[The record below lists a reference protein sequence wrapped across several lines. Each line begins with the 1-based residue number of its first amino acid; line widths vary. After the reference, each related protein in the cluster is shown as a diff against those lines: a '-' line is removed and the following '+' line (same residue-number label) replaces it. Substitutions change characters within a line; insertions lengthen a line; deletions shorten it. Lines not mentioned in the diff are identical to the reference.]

1 MRNAQVY
8 RAAGKWTRE
17 ARLVVPCTLTRM
29 RSVCSSVG
37 HHPRYCPAIMHDAQM
52 RRCTGQ
58 PGMGRGKHAWSFH
71 ARSRACS
78 VRGPGRPRTTRRGL
92 LSFAQLSSC
101 RPESIGRRERK
112 PCGSRSGRK
121 PSGTC
126 RAERFVVCTQ
136 AERNA
141 VRGAGRELGGW
152 SLQAAQTGQTAAE
165 RHRDL
170 GHGAGRT
177 AAEREQDLVR
187 LTSPGMHEERRQDA
201 GTQAV
206 RWESARSCWRVC
218 CSWMA

>member
-1 MRNAQVY
+1 MTRNAQVY

-29 RSVCSSVG
+29 RSVRPSVG

-78 VRGPGRPRTTRRGL
+78 VRGPGRPRTIRRGL

-112 PCGSRSGRK
+112 PCGPRSGRK
-121 PSGTC
+121 PSGTQAVSSRAVRGLHAS
-126 RAERFVVCTQ
+126 RAER
-136 AERNA
+136 
-141 VRGAGRELGGW
+141 GSGGW
-152 SLQAAQTGQTAAE
+152 SRARGLVVT
-165 RHRDL
+165 
-170 GHGAGRT
+170 GRT
-177 AAEREQDLVR
+177 NRPDC
-187 LTSPGMHEERRQDA
+187 RRATPRPMTWRRPDSCRA
-201 GTQAV
+201 G
-206 RWESARSCWRVC
+206 ARPCTAHQSRH
-218 CSWMA
+218 A